1 MIAGHPPTL
10 PFLEIQPEGLVI
22 TIYVQ
27 PRSSGNRITGIH
39 GQALKV
45 KLTAPPVDGAAN
57 KMCIDYLAKALQ
69 VPKTS
74 IEMLSG
80 QTGRNKRLLIRT
92 NNADVRTRLFQL
104 LGKYA
109 EATKSP

>member
-1 MIAGHPPTL
+1 MNAEHPPTL
-10 PFLEIQPEGLVI
+10 PFLEIQPEGLII

-27 PRSSGNRITGIH
+27 PRSSRNQITGIH

-57 KMCIDYLAKALQ
+57 KMCIEFLSKALQ

-74 IEMLSG
+74 IDMLSG

-92 NNADVRTRLFQL
+92 DDHDTQSRLFQL